1 MSHFGELLLKARR
14 RTDFTQKGLA
24 EKVDLDDSYIS
35 RLERG
40 VYRPP
45 PRDVV
50 LRLVDTLGIR
60 DDEEKYLEFL
70 AAAGV
75 LSDEDLENLQEFAL
89 VKVAD
94 SQAVKLAAAS
104 RVPLQDI
111 YGRRMPPENEGADGE
126 AEEDEERE
134 SDALTYS
141 IVNAAIGIP
150 NSLFGSIGEQ
160 IKEIEQLVNSVS
172 LTDEEEDMV
181 ASLLDTTKRLLQFI
195 AAQHEMRQEE

>member
-1 MSHFGELLLKARR
+1 MSHFGELLLKARQ
-14 RTDFTQKGLA
+14 RTRYTQKGLA

-50 LRLVDTLGIR
+50 LRFVDALGIS
-60 DDEEKYLEFL
+60 DDEEQYLQFL

-75 LSDEDLENLQEFAL
+75 LSDEDLQDLKEFAL
-89 VKVAD
+89 VKVAGN
-94 SQAVKLAAAS
+94 QAVKLAATS
-104 RVPLQDI
+104 RVPCQDI
-111 YGRRMPPENEGADGE
+111 YGRRMPPKKEGEDGE
-126 AEEDEERE
+126 AEDEAERE